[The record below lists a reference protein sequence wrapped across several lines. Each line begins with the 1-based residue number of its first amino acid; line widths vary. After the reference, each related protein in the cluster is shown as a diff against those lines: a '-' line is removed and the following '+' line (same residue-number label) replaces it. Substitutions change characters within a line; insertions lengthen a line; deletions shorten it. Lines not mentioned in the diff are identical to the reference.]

1 MTIDPNIW
9 TNTLFKKKKF
19 INNESEANST
29 KWLESVPK
37 KLETTP
43 IELEIIPRKK
53 DKIFK
58 KYSLVSI
65 FFIFGL
71 IIVSFIKNET
81 RNLEKE
87 ITELKKT
94 IYEHKYNLHQAFLE
108 HEVITSP
115 ENISL
120 LAKEHLESD
129 FVYYKKNQIKNLND
143 SEKKFTKLKN
153 KKNLSD
159 EAKKKIRNEIKKK
172 KQDLEKL
179 KKIYSE
185 PKQLTKEVKTKLAEK
200 IKTTQQEIT
209 FLYNEPSAVI
219 KSEKAQRWAV
229 FQVVK
234 VFLGIPIVPGK

>member
-9 TNTLFKKKKF
+9 TKTLFKKTNL
-19 INNESEANST
+19 INNESEVNST

-37 KLETTP
+37 KLET
-43 IELEIIPRKK
+43 IPRKK
-53 DKIFK
+53 DKVFK
-58 KYSLVSI
+58 KYSLVSTL
-65 FFIFGL
+65 FIFGL
-71 IIVSFIKNET
+71 IILSFIKNET

-87 ITELKKT
+87 ITELKKS
-94 IYEHKYNLHQAFLE
+94 IYEHKYNLHQAFLD

-120 LAKEHLESD
+120 LANEYLESD
-129 FVYYKKNQIKNLND
+129 FIYYTKNQIKDLNNSD
-143 SEKKFTKLKN
+143 EKFTKLKN

-159 EAKKKIRNEIKKK
+159 VAKKKIKDEINKK

-185 PKQLTKEVKTKLAEK
+185 PKQITKEAKTKLAEK
-200 IKTTQQEIT
+200 IKTTQKELT
-209 FLYNEPSAVI
+209 FLYNEPSAAI